1 MISQEDMDAMG
12 YSYYTEPKTMTVE
25 EMVRKLRQQSGSEL
39 HPRLLREEVDH
50 YVRMWHGART
60 NAEELESLA
69 YIMWCIY
76 ELSYAKGYDMREALT
91 RVFRYDMSVYGL
103 DSGYDE
109 YNVDDLVKGCND
121 E

>member
-50 YVRMWHGART
+50 YIRAWREAKSDT
-60 NAEELESLA
+60 EELAALA
-69 YIMWCIY
+69 YTMWCIY
-76 ELSYAKGYDMREALT
+76 ELCFVKKYDMQEALR
-91 RVFRYDMSVYGL
+91 RVFMCDMSVYGL
-103 DSGYDE
+103 GTE
-109 YNVDDLVKGCND
+109 EEKFVVDDLVKGCND